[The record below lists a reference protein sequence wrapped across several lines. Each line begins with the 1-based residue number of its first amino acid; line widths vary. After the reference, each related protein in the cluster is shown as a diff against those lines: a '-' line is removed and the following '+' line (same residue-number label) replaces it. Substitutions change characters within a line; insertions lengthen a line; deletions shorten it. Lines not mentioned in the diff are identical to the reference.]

1 MVAITIFI
9 AYNITKITKFRFVQQ
24 DISNEIGATGKT
36 INEAGSN
43 LSTPLNLITKKEH
56 TTSFDKKE
64 LLLFVTIISAPYQED
79 RRTAGRETWIKECN
93 INAQMLFVNILQM
106 VEIL

>member
-9 AYNITKITKFRFVQQ
+9 AYNIKKITKFRFVQQ

-36 INEAGSN
+36 INETGSN
-43 LSTPLNLITKKEH
+43 LSTPLNLITKKNTPH

-64 LLLFVTIISAPYQED
+64 LLLFVTIISAPYHED
-79 RRTAGRETWIKECN
+79 RRTAGR
-93 INAQMLFVNILQM
+93 
-106 VEIL
+106 